1 MSKTRTPFKTS
12 LYDVVSHIYCDTING
27 DFECYAGCGAIMN
40 INTKHILHRGH
51 IKSFADGGEDLVDN
65 LRPECRSC
73 NSTHLTQNM
82 FDFMKTYK
90 RTPPVI
96 DIKFETHYFDPANI
110 LDARIF
116 ETRLIRHEC
125 VSNTLDYYKK
135 YNNLHG
141 IISAP
146 TGVGKT
152 VLALETV
159 GNIMKQ
165 RGGGVLL
172 WITERRDIIG
182 TQFTPYNIMSWK
194 EGNIIPKQTS
204 ILFKDHLKYCDKFP
218 KYCIIASTIDTA
230 MSKTGEQQT
239 QYYQKLL
246 KLDNFLGVV
255 VDETHMAEGDKTYE
269 MIKELL
275 PRSTVLL
282 GLSATHKFDPRMDN
296 MYGGEKHKITP
307 ENVFLEYNYMQ
318 AVMDGIIRQVDFKI
332 SRADR
337 IATDIQGACLFDRV
351 SEMSKQKIYNQIME
365 ICNGTFHKKGII
377 WCGGIKAA
385 EKWYKYFVSESVYN
399 DIKIVIDHSHLSQ
412 NKSKEA
418 FDAFCSAE
426 SNIIMIAARKHSQGV
441 DVKNLDFG
449 TIIDDKPLRDVRVF
463 LQMVGRLTRKT
474 NDTTDNAVFCEFI
487 VSSSEEE
494 YTKNIKEMIEEY
506 YFSICERFSPF
517 SGKGPPPAEDFAVGR
532 GKSGNFTTA
541 IKHNGGPSIQFEILD
556 GLSDINIFS
565 RDEVFIAN
573 LLCRTRH
580 GGIDYEGIKTFL
592 KLNNITE
599 PAEAE
604 MLFRELYEIGDHP
617 PDSTFI
623 MKFNGKKIT
632 IDERTFK
639 GLISWW
645 GIVRYMGINYNI
657 LLDID
662 SGKYYNTLEEAKRAI
677 NSAEKQVNIIDIKGK
692 TDRDIYNLLCSIDS
706 KLHINPINF
715 YDVSNFSE
723 YYSPNRKKWI
733 LNP

>member
-1 MSKTRTPFKTS
+1 MSKNRGAFKTS
-12 LYDVVSHIYCDTING
+12 LNEVLLHTYG
-27 DFECYAGCGAIMN
+27 DIGNNYFECYAGCGAIMSV
-40 INTKHILHRGH
+40 NTKCILHRGH
-51 IKSFADGGEDLVDN
+51 IKSFADGGEDSIDN

-90 RTPPVI
+90 RTPPVK
-96 DIKFETHYFDPANI
+96 DVKFETHYFNPANV

-125 VSNTLDYYKK
+125 VNNTLNYYKK
-135 YNNLHG
+135 YDNLHG

-152 VLALETV
+152 VLALETI
-159 GNIMKQ
+159 GNIMREK
-165 RGGGVLL
+165 GGGVLL

-194 EGNIIPKQTS
+194 ENNIIPKQTS

-218 KYCIIASTIDTA
+218 NYCIIASTIDTA
-230 MSKTGEQQT
+230 MSKNKEHES

-255 VDETHMAEGDKTYE
+255 IDETHMAEGDKTYE
-269 MIKELL
+269 MIRELL
-275 PRSTVLL
+275 PHSTILM
-282 GLSATHKFDPRMDN
+282 GLSATHKFDDRMN
-296 MYGGEKHKITP
+296 HMYGIDINGERKITP

-318 AVMDGIIRQVDFKI
+318 AIMDGIIRQVDFKI

-351 SEMSKQKIYNQIME
+351 SETSKQKIYDQVME

-385 EKWYKYFVSESVYN
+385 EKWYNYFIRQALP

-412 NKSKEA
+412 IKSKES
-418 FDAFCSAE
+418 FDAFCAAE

-449 TIIDDKPLRDVRVF
+449 AIIDDKPLRDVRVF
-463 LQMVGRLTRKT
+463 LQMVGRLTRKS
-474 NDTTDNAVFCEFI
+474 NDTTDNAIFCEFI
-487 VSSSEEE
+487 VSASEEE

-506 YFSICERFSPF
+506 YFSISERFSPF
-517 SGKGPPPAEDFAVGR
+517 SGKSPPSAEDFAVGR

-541 IKHNGGPSIQFEILD
+541 IKHINGPSIQFEILD
-556 GLSDINIFS
+556 GLSDISIFS

-573 LLCRTRH
+573 LLCRTGR
-580 GGIDYEGIKTFL
+580 GGVSYDDIKQFL
-592 KLNNITE
+592 RFNSVTD

-604 MLFRELYEIGDHP
+604 MLFRELYDLGCYVDYIV
-617 PDSTFI
+617 I
-623 MKFNGKKIT
+623 KYNGKRIQ
-632 IDERTFK
+632 IDEKTFK
-639 GLISWW
+639 GLVNWW

-662 SGKYYNTLEEAKRAI
+662 SSKYYKTLEEAKRAI
-677 NSAEKQVNIIDIKGK
+677 NSIIFDIKNYQNIDVMKLYNIMRESDNKLPPDPLSSYSQKSIKNIIYIC
-692 TDRDIYNLLCSIDS
+692 YEN
-706 KLHINPINF
+706 
-715 YDVSNFSE
+715 
-723 YYSPNRKKWI
+723 
-733 LNP
+733 